1 VVKHSTIASP
11 SSDYTITYCGTDCG
25 NLDPTTDTG
34 TEYTFNTNFDTDSMM
49 NDDGTITLNGVT
61 GFGDMSYVEDSWP
74 MEHTVQDMIK
84 EYPALRIQY
93 EKFIEIYNLVKD
105 DYRSGQKKNV

>member
-1 VVKHSTIASP
+1 MVKHSTISSP
-11 SSDYTITYCGTDCG
+11 SSDYTITYGGDS
-25 NLDPTTDTG
+25 DYMTDTG
-34 TEYTFNTNFDTDSMM
+34 TEYTFNTDSMM